1 MRELGEVDRDVISM
15 DCGDGYKSD
24 GFDIGQN
31 SMNFTFQNDIFICMK
46 IIP

>member
-1 MRELGEVDRDVISM
+1 MRELGEVDRDVTSM
-15 DCGDGYKSD
+15 DCGDGYKSVY
-24 GFDIGQN
+24 IGQN